1 MNSNKF
7 VKTVLVGTGTLLILA
22 GGMTAVIDPFFHY
35 HKPLKQL
42 EYPLE
47 RGKERYLNNGI
58 IQNFDYDAAITGTSM
73 MQNFKTS
80 QFDDLFGTHSVKVTL
95 TGDPYWAIDEEIRT
109 IFDNKSDIKY
119 IFRCLDY
126 NKIFDDKSDYNYN
139 NVPTYLYDNNI
150 WNDVQYLFN
159 KDIFIDNTLGVI
171 KYTLHGEKTPS
182 FNIYTENN
190 SFYCFGCGAGG
201 DVITFIMK
209 IENLDYIEAVKFLA
223 ERAGLNM
230 PEESNYDDSMANLKK
245 RIYEANRETAR
256 FFHRCLYSPLGKEG
270 LDYLHS
276 RGLTDKTI
284 RHFGL
289 GFAPNDH
296 FALSN
301 YLRKKGFKDNE
312 LISANLVYKNKSGN
326 GTNDRFYNRVMFP
339 IIDVRGNVI
348 AFGGRIMTD
357 QKPKYLNTSDT
368 PVFSKSNNLFS
379 LNNAKKNQDRT
390 LILCEGYMDVIAVNQ
405 AGFQNAVATLGTALT
420 SQQASVM
427 KRYADD
433 VIICYDA
440 DEAGQKATQRA
451 IGILRRTGLNIRVL
465 TVPDGKDPDEF
476 IRKHGDNGGAA
487 FYNLVNGSFN
497 DVEYQLS
504 KVRKKYDL
512 KLADQRV
519 KYVNEAIN
527 IIAKIDDDVE
537 RDVYS
542 SKLADETG
550 VHTESISNSLKR
562 VRSKI
567 KYSNRKE
574 EFRKIRT
581 NLSGRE
587 DNKLAT

>member
-1 MNSNKF
+1 
-7 VKTVLVGTGTLLILA
+7 
-22 GGMTAVIDPFFHY
+22 
-35 HKPLKQL
+35 
-42 EYPLE
+42 
-47 RGKERYLNNGI
+47 
-58 IQNFDYDAAITGTSM
+58 
-73 MQNFKTS
+73 
-80 QFDDLFGTHSVKVTL
+80 
-95 TGDPYWAIDEEIRT
+95 
-109 IFDNKSDIKY
+109 
-119 IFRCLDY
+119 
-126 NKIFDDKSDYNYN
+126 
-139 NVPTYLYDNNI
+139 
-150 WNDVQYLFN
+150 
-159 KDIFIDNTLGVI
+159 
-171 KYTLHGEKTPS
+171 
-182 FNIYTENN
+182 
-190 SFYCFGCGAGG
+190 
-201 DVITFIMK
+201 
-209 IENLDYIEAVKFLA
+209 
-223 ERAGLNM
+223 
-230 PEESNYDDSMANLKK
+230 
-245 RIYEANRETAR
+245 
-256 FFHRCLYSPLGKEG
+256 
-270 LDYLHS
+270 
-276 RGLTDKTI
+276 
-284 RHFGL
+284 
-289 GFAPNDH
+289 
-296 FALSN
+296 
-301 YLRKKGFKDNE
+301 
-312 LISANLVYKNKSGN
+312 
-326 GTNDRFYNRVMFP
+326 MFP

-587 DNKLAT
+587 DKINLQHKDKPRATIAEEMLLSYMVNHPEVEQYIYSRVPNDSFVTDFNKKLYGYFVNRIEGGYEPLTSLNEDFTFDEINKIYSIVNKTIDKNPTQQALDEYISVIFEEKGKLSKEQIANTSLDEFSQQINNLKKKRE

>member
-1 MNSNKF
+1 MPLPESFLQELKMRSDLTELASNYISLKR
-7 VKTVLVGTGTLLILA
+7 KGRNMVGLC
-22 GGMTAVIDPFFHY
+22 PF
-35 HKPLKQL
+35 
-42 EYPLE
+42 
-47 RGKERYLNNGI
+47 
-58 IQNFDYDAAITGTSM
+58 
-73 MQNFKTS
+73 
-80 QFDDLFGTHSVKVTL
+80 
-95 TGDPYWAIDEEIRT
+95 
-109 IFDNKSDIKY
+109 
-119 IFRCLDY
+119 
-126 NKIFDDKSDYNYN
+126 
-139 NVPTYLYDNNI
+139 
-150 WNDVQYLFN
+150 
-159 KDIFIDNTLGVI
+159 
-171 KYTLHGEKTPS
+171 HGEKTPS

-190 SFYCFGCGAGG
+190 SFYCFGCNAGG
-201 DVITFIMK
+201 DVITFTMR

-245 RIYEANRETAR
+245 RICEANRETAR

-326 GTNDRFYNRVMFP
+326 GTNDRIYNRVMFP

-476 IRKHGDNGGAA
+476 TRKHGDNGGAA

-550 VHTESISNSLKR
+550 VHTESISSSLKR

-587 DNKLAT
+587 DKINLQHKDKPRATIAEEMLLSYMVNHPEVEQYIYSRVPSDSFVTDFNKKLYGYFVNRIEGGYEPLTSLNEDFTFDEINKIYSILNKTIDKNPTQQALDEYISVIFEEKGKLSKEQIANTSLDEFSQQINNLKKKRE

>member
-1 MNSNKF
+1 MPLPESFLQELKMRSDLTELASNYISLKR
-7 VKTVLVGTGTLLILA
+7 KGRNMVGLC
-22 GGMTAVIDPFFHY
+22 PF
-35 HKPLKQL
+35 
-42 EYPLE
+42 
-47 RGKERYLNNGI
+47 
-58 IQNFDYDAAITGTSM
+58 
-73 MQNFKTS
+73 
-80 QFDDLFGTHSVKVTL
+80 
-95 TGDPYWAIDEEIRT
+95 
-109 IFDNKSDIKY
+109 
-119 IFRCLDY
+119 
-126 NKIFDDKSDYNYN
+126 
-139 NVPTYLYDNNI
+139 
-150 WNDVQYLFN
+150 
-159 KDIFIDNTLGVI
+159 
-171 KYTLHGEKTPS
+171 HGEKTPS

-245 RIYEANRETAR
+245 RIYEANRESAR

-270 LDYLHS
+270 LDYLHG
-276 RGLTDKTI
+276 RGLSDKTI

-301 YLRKKGFKDNE
+301 YLRKKGFKDSE
-312 LISANLVYKNKSGN
+312 LVSANLVYKNKSGN

-405 AGFQNAVATLGTALT
+405 AGFENAVATLGTALT
-420 SQQASVM
+420 SQQATIM

-433 VIICYDA
+433 IIICYDA

-537 RDVYS
+537 RDVYT

-550 VHTESISNSLKR
+550 VHTESISTSLRR

-581 NLSGRE
+581 GLSGRE
-587 DNKLAT
+587 DKINLQHKEMPRATIAEEMLLSYMVNHPEVEQYIYSRVPNETFVTDFNRKLYSYFVNRIEGGYEPLNSLNEDFTSDEVNKVYSIVNKTIDKNPTQQALDEYISVIFEEKGKLSKEQIAKTSLDEFSQQINNLKKKRE